1 MKYTG
6 DVFKKFNNDKYSRV
20 DALHK
25 LDFFYGKDEK
35 GNASLLLQTSCKV
48 EVLPSTNCIV
58 VETGWR
64 TVPDMPLQKV
74 LRMQILWS
82 HCKVQ

>member
-25 LDFFYGKDEK
+25 LDFFYGKTK
-35 GNASLLLQTSCKV
+35 KV
-48 EVLPSTNCIV
+48 MRLFFF
-58 VETGWR
+58 R
-64 TVPDMPLQKV
+64 HHAK
-74 LRMQILWS
+74 
-82 HCKVQ
+82 

>member
-25 LDFFYGKDEK
+25 LDFFTERRK

-58 VETGWR
+58 VEAGWR
-64 TVPDMPLQKV
+64 KKTRHGLYP
-74 LRMQILWS
+74 S
-82 HCKVQ
+82 T